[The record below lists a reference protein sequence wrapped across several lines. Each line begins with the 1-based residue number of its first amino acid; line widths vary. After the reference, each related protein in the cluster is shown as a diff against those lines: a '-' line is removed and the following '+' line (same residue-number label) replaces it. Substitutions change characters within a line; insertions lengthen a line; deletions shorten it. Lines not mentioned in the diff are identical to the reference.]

1 MIEKPRILNFSK
13 IGESALGYISVSE
26 NNKDIPFEVK
36 RVFWAYFTPHSVIR
50 GHHAHYETE
59 MVLLAVA
66 GNIQVDTETIDGNKE
81 VFFLNQPDQGL
92 YLPKLCWHT
101 MKYSHNAV
109 QLVLAS
115 ALYNEGDYIRDYNNF
130 NNLKSGI

>member
-1 MIEKPRILNFSK
+1 MIEKPKILNFSK

-26 NNKDIPFEVK
+26 NSIDVPFEVK
-36 RVFWAYFTPHSVIR
+36 RVFWAYYTPHSVIR
-50 GHHAHYETE
+50 GNHAHYETE

-66 GNIQVDTETIDGNKE
+66 GNIQVDTETIDGTKE
-81 VFFLNQPDQGL
+81 TFYLNQPDQGL
-92 YLPKLCWHT
+92 FLPKLCWHT

-115 ALYNEGDYIRDYNNF
+115 ALYNESDYIRDYSFF
-130 NNLKSGI
+130 NDLKNGI

>member
-1 MIEKPRILNFSK
+1 MIKQPRILNFSK
-13 IGESALGYISVSE
+13 LGESSLGYISVSE
-26 NNKDIPFEVK
+26 NCVDIPFEVK
-36 RVFWAYFTPHSVIR
+36 RVFWAYYTPHSVIR
-50 GHHAHYETE
+50 GNHAHHNTE

-81 VFFLNQPDQGL
+81 TYFLNQPDYGL
-92 YLPKLCWHT
+92 FLPKLCWHT

-115 ALYNEGDYIRDYNNF
+115 ELYNENDYIRDYTEF
-130 NNLKSGI
+130 NKLKNGI